1 MRLLLD
7 THVAIWSVSETDKLS
22 NVALET
28 IADGRNDVFVSL
40 ATLWEIAIKHGLP
53 PRRRL
58 VMSFDRA
65 LSYFL
70 QAPYQLLPIGSDHIR
85 GLTRV
90 ENLHGD
96 PFDRMLVSQAL
107 QETMNFLTYDRKL
120 IGYHPLIITL

>member
-22 NVALET
+22 IVALET
-28 IADGRNDVFVSL
+28 IADGRTDVFVSL
-40 ATLWEIAIKHGLP
+40 ATLWEIVIKHGLP

>member
-40 ATLWEIAIKHGLP
+40 ATLWEIVIKHGLP

-58 VMSFDRA
+58 AMSFDRA